1 MIKIRDQWQTTD
13 TVLALFGKKKYA
25 ARKKYR
31 EFVEKG
37 IPEGKKPELTGGG
50 LIRSAGG
57 WDVLK
62 LLRRMK
68 VHFKSDERIQGDSDF
83 VEKVLCDATEEMER
97 KHRLEAMGYDFDT
110 VVKLVSEIYKI
121 ESREI
126 LSPGKQ
132 PERVMARSVLAYWAV
147 RELGISGTEVG
158 KKLSLSQ
165 SAVSRAVKKG
175 ERLVSE
181 HRKFF
186 GSDHPWIGISPLP
199 CRLIIHAWV

>member
-1 MIKIRDQWQTTD
+1 LNLAILNKILLEKLHKKAFQF
-13 TVLALFGKKKYA
+13 VLVAIVY
-25 ARKKYR
+25 
-31 EFVEKG
+31 
-37 IPEGKKPELTGGG
+37 
-50 LIRSAGG
+50 
-57 WDVLK
+57 LK
-62 LLRRMK
+62 
-68 VHFKSDERIQGDSDF
+68 
-83 VEKVLCDATEEMER
+83 KVLCDATEEMER

-186 GSDHPWIGISPLP
+186 GSDHPWIGISSLP